1 MWYENCFQFY
11 NMKRHE
17 NINPFLR
24 PEKMKAPIPRNTKL
38 DKTDQSERDV
48 YNSCSSGKCYVI
60 QFKG

>member
-1 MWYENCFQFY
+1 MWHENCFQFY

-38 DKTDQSERDV
+38 DKPDQSERDV
-48 YNSCSSGKCYVI
+48 YNSKTIPVPLESVT
-60 QFKG
+60 